1 MSKKLIVQGKEITIS
16 KFNDEDYISLS
27 DMAKDFGG
35 QDQIKNWIRTRATI
49 EYLGT
54 WEAMN
59 NADFNMVGYH
69 HVRME
74 MISERF
80 IISPTQWAERTNAK
94 GIIAKSGRYGGGTFA
109 HIDIAFEF
117 GSWLSPQFKLYL
129 YTEFQRLKKIESN
142 SYNLE
147 WNVKRVL
154 SKANYTLHTNA
165 IKDFII
171 PTINVAKDKE
181 WIIYANEADLLN
193 MAVFGYT
200 AKTWKESNPQLALN
214 GSNPRDHASINELAV
229 LSSLESIHSMLIQ
242 QGMDKEQRFF
252 YLKKMAQ
259 EQLEGL
265 KKLDLVKSIKRE
277 SENTYPEIAE
287 KKNQNMIKNSDSPD
301 GFKK

>member
-1 MSKKLIVQGKEITIS
+1 MSKKLLVQGKEITLS
-16 KFNDEDYISLS
+16 RFNDGDYMSLS

-35 QDQIKNWIRTRATI
+35 SDQIKNWIRTRATI
-49 EYLGT
+49 EYLGS

-59 NADFNMVGYH
+59 NSEFNMVEYH

-74 MISERF
+74 MASERF

-142 SYNLE
+142 TYNLE

-165 IKDFII
+165 VKEFVI
-171 PTINVAKDKE
+171 PSMNVSKHKE
-181 WIIYANEADLLN
+181 WIVYANEADC
-193 MAVFGYT
+193 
-200 AKTWKESNPQLALN
+200 AKY
-214 GSNPRDHASINELAV
+214 GSIWIYSKV
-229 LSSLESIHSMLIQ
+229 V
-242 QGMDKEQRFF
+242 
-252 YLKKMAQ
+252 
-259 EQLEGL
+259 EG
-265 KKLDLVKSIKRE
+265 SQ
-277 SENTYPEIAE
+277 P
-287 KKNQNMIKNSDSPD
+287 
-301 GFKK
+301 